1 MTSAFKNETIDHC
14 LTAYQHRIDYGKAY
28 LISPQRNKRCQVTE
42 IVCPFFRFAEVAF
55 LEERSDPPSH
65 NPPLAMYISSIS
77 TSAFIKTCDKNVV
90 LKLQCLKMQ
99 ACSLVIISVQSS
111 CLMDILGS
119 GPLRSLHH
127 GSATKLEKSNRFN
140 RLNIWHKQDFGLIQ
154 VSGKLP
160 TYPSP
165 KPSLYPK

>member
-14 LTAYQHRIDYGKAY
+14 LTAYQHPIDYGKAY

-55 LEERSDPPSH
+55 LEERSDPPPH
-65 NPPLAMYISSIS
+65 PPPAMHISSIS
-77 TSAFIKTCDKNVV
+77 TSAFIKRCDTSVV

-111 CLMDILGS
+111 CLMDILAS

-127 GSATKLEKSNRFN
+127 GGPRFID
-140 RLNIWHKQDFGLIQ
+140 LFG
-154 VSGKLP
+154 
-160 TYPSP
+160 YR
-165 KPSLYPK
+165 SL

>member
-42 IVCPFFRFAEVAF
+42 IVCPFFRFAEVAI
-55 LEERSDPPSH
+55 LEERSEPPSPH
-65 NPPLAMYISSIS
+65 RPPAMHIPSVS
-77 TSAFIKTCDKNVV
+77 TSAFIKTCDTSVD
-90 LKLQCLKMQ
+90 LKLQCLKIQTCSQ
-99 ACSLVIISVQSS
+99 AIISVQSS
-111 CLMDILGS
+111 CLMDILWS

-165 KPSLYPK
+165 KPLFCPK

>member
-14 LTAYQHRIDYGKAY
+14 LTAYQHPIDYGKAY

-55 LEERSDPPSH
+55 LEERSDPPPH

-77 TSAFIKTCDKNVV
+77 TSAFIKTCDKKVV

-140 RLNIWHKQDFGLIQ
+140 RLNIWHKQEFGSIQ
-154 VSGKLP
+154 ASGKLL

-165 KPSLYPK
+165 KPSFCPK

>member
-14 LTAYQHRIDYGKAY
+14 LTAYQHHIDYGKAY

-55 LEERSDPPSH
+55 LEERSDPPPP
-65 NPPLAMYISSIS
+65 NPPPAMHILSIS
-77 TSAFIKTCDKNVV
+77 TSAFIKTCDKKVV

-111 CLMDILGS
+111 SLMDILGS
-119 GPLRSLHH
+119 GLLRSLHH

-140 RLNIWHKQDFGLIQ
+140 RLNIWHKQDFGSIQ
-154 VSGKLP
+154 VSGKQL

-165 KPSLYPK
+165 KPSFCLK

>member
-1 MTSAFKNETIDHC
+1 MTSAFENETIDHC
-14 LTAYQHRIDYGKAY
+14 LTAYQHHIDYGKVY
-28 LISPQRNKRCQVTE
+28 LVSPQRNKRCQVTE
-42 IVCPFFRFAEVAF
+42 IVCPLFGSQKLLFWR
-55 LEERSDPPSH
+55 RK
-65 NPPLAMYISSIS
+65 AMHISSIS
-77 TSAFIKTCDKNVV
+77 TSAFIKTCDTSVA

-140 RLNIWHKQDFGLIQ
+140 RLNIWQKIFMFHAD
-154 VSGKLP
+154 
-160 TYPSP
+160 
-165 KPSLYPK
+165 SLVIS

>member
-55 LEERSDPPSH
+55 LEERSDPPSR

-77 TSAFIKTCDKNVV
+77 TSAFIKTCDTKVV

-111 CLMDILGS
+111 SLMAILGS

-140 RLNIWHKQDFGLIQ
+140 RLNIWQKIFMFHADTLVI
-154 VSGKLP
+154 S
-160 TYPSP
+160 
-165 KPSLYPK
+165 

>member
-1 MTSAFKNETIDHC
+1 MSAFKNETIDHC
-14 LTAYQHRIDYGKAY
+14 LTTYQHRIDYGKAY

-42 IVCPFFRFAEVAF
+42 IVCPFFRSAEVAF
-55 LEERSDPPSH
+55 LEERSDPS
-65 NPPLAMYISSIS
+65 PPHPPPAIHIPSIS
-77 TSAFIKTCDKNVV
+77 TSAFIKTCNTSVV

-140 RLNIWHKQDFGLIQ
+140 RLNISHKYFWINL
-154 VSGKLP
+154 VFWETAHLP
-160 TYPSP
+160 LP
-165 KPSLYPK
+165 

>member
-42 IVCPFFRFAEVAF
+42 IVCPFFRFTEVAF
-55 LEERSDPPSH
+55 LEERSDPPSPH
-65 NPPLAMYISSIS
+65 PPPVMHISSIS
-77 TSAFIKTCDKNVV
+77 TSAFIKTCDKKVV

-111 CLMDILGS
+111 CLMDILWS

-127 GSATKLEKSNRFN
+127 GSATKLEKSNRF
-140 RLNIWHKQDFGLIQ
+140 ID
-154 VSGKLP
+154 
-160 TYPSP
+160 
-165 KPSLYPK
+165 

>member
-1 MTSAFKNETIDHC
+1 MTSAFKNETIGHC

-55 LEERSDPPSH
+55 LEERSDPPPP
-65 NPPLAMYISSIS
+65 NPPPAMHISSIS
-77 TSAFIKTCDKNVV
+77 TSAFIKTCDKKVV

-111 CLMDILGS
+111 SLMDILGS
-119 GPLRSLHH
+119 GLLRSLHH
-127 GSATKLEKSNRFN
+127 GSATKLEKSNRF
-140 RLNIWHKQDFGLIQ
+140 ID
-154 VSGKLP
+154 
-160 TYPSP
+160 
-165 KPSLYPK
+165 